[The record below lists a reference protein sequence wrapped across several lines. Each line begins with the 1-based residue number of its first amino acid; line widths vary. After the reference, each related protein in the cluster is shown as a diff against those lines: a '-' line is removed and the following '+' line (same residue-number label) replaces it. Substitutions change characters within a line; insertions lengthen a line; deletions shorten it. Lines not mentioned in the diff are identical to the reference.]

1 MDSEIRSGLSPARNT
16 CQSCESLQCDY
27 TWFYSEYKHNQL
39 VWTFRVR
46 LATVAKT
53 AMLVITVND
62 VSFEYLSIVYWCDL
76 KMCSRH
82 FVKTKLSWK
91 QANSLGKGASSR
103 ELGKGASSK
112 GLRHLLTGFTLWILC
127 TREELPKTLS
137 RSLNTQ
143 CELIS
148 STNVHPNETFA
159 LVMVKM
165 IVSGGS

>member
-39 VWTFRVR
+39 IWTFRVR

-91 QANSLGKGASSR
+91 QANSLG
-103 ELGKGASSK
+103 
-112 GLRHLLTGFTLWILC
+112 HLLTGFTLWLLC

-137 RSLNTQ
+137 HSLNTQ

-148 STNVHPNETFA
+148 STNVHPTETFA